1 MRRWIHWFKVWGRLD
16 VFFVKSV
23 IPGACEQG
31 VVPYLNCSCGAF
43 RGLHIGFLGV
53 DISVGV
59 LVGYRGRMVA
69 VVRGLTCAAG
79 DLGVLRGCAAMDQ
92 QHGSRAV
99 LGSIGWVPSYR
110 WFTGLG

>member
-1 MRRWIHWFKVWGRLD
+1 MRRWIHWFKVWGRWD

-23 IPGACEQG
+23 IPGTCEQG

-53 DISVGV
+53 DISVEV
-59 LVGYRGRMVA
+59 LVGYRGPMVA

-79 DLGVLRGCAAMDQ
+79 HLEVLVGCAAMGREHD
-92 QHGSRAV
+92 SRAV
-99 LGSIGWVPSYR
+99 LGSVGSVPSR
-110 WFTGLG
+110 GWFTGPR